1 LNGDKTVMTDHKN
14 YDATFCGRLP
24 IHQTNSIQPH
34 GVLLLLDKDL
44 QTIVQVSEN
53 IRQLLKRPVQEVA
66 GAEAS
71 AYITAESRGALLA
84 AVREGFEGKLPLTLT
99 FKVKDAEEPVF
110 CLLHVVEEG
119 FIIEAELKEFYA
131 APPRTFIEIYQRI
144 KQVMLHINQCNAIDE
159 VCIVAA
165 RELKKLAGFDKV
177 MVYRFDDNW
186 NGTVVAEEA
195 EPGMEAYIGLTF
207 PASDIPKP
215 ARDMYEKNPYRL
227 IPNRDYTPVK
237 LYPLLNPVSNGF
249 TNLLNADLR
258 SVASVHIEYLK
269 NMNVAASMSARILY
283 QERLW
288 GLIACHHRTPKYLS
302 FEECSIVEMISNILS
317 QKIASLQNA
326 EAVFLRQQLTGRFA
340 TIVENMVDN
349 GSMIDAFA
357 GNAALLKEFLRADGI
372 ALCWEGHI
380 ETEGRTPEEGDIE
393 TLVFW
398 LRQKARQ
405 QVFHQPQLPLV
416 FEESKAFSDSASGIM
431 ALPIQPDRGNYLI
444 AFRPEMVR
452 TISWGG
458 NPNEAI
464 QFEPNSTVY
473 HPRHSFQVWQQTVH
487 HTAKS
492 WHEEEIAA
500 AEQFR
505 GFLVQHT
512 LNRLN

>member
-1 LNGDKTVMTDHKN
+1 MTDHKN

-34 GVLLLLDKDL
+34 GVLLLLDKDI

-53 IRQLLKRPVQEVA
+53 IRQLLKRPAQEIA
-66 GAEAS
+66 GGEAS
-71 AYITAESRGALLA
+71 AYITAESRDALLT
-84 AVREGFEGKLPLTLT
+84 VVQEGFVGKLPLTLT
-99 FKVKDAEEPVF
+99 FKVDDAEEQVF
-110 CLLHVVEEG
+110 CLLHEADEG
-119 FIIEAELKEFYA
+119 FIIEAELKEYYS

-144 KQVMLHINQCNAIDE
+144 KQVMQHINQCSAIDE
-159 VCIVAA
+159 VCMVTA
-165 RELKKLAGFDKV
+165 RELRKVAGFDKV
-177 MVYRFDDNW
+177 MVYRFDENW
-186 NGTVVAEEA
+186 NGTVLAEEA

-215 ARDMYEKNPYRL
+215 ARDMYQKNSYRL
-227 IPNRDYTPVK
+227 IPNREYTPVK
-237 LYPLLNPVSNGF
+237 LYPLLNPLSNGF

-269 NMNVAASMSARILY
+269 NMKVMASMSARILY
-283 QERLW
+283 EERLW
-288 GLIACHHRTPKYLS
+288 GLIACHHRTAKYLS

-326 EAVFLRQQLTGRFA
+326 ESVLLRQQLTGRFA
-340 TIVENMVDN
+340 TIVENMADN
-349 GSMIDAFA
+349 GNMLDAFA
-357 GNAALLKEFLRADGI
+357 GNAVLLKEFLNADGI

-380 ETEGRTPEEGDIE
+380 ETEGNTPEAVDIE

-458 NPNEAI
+458 NPNEAV

-473 HPRHSFQVWQQTVH
+473 HPRYSFQVWQQTVH
-487 HTAKS
+487 NTAKS
-492 WHEEEIAA
+492 WHQEELAA

-505 GFLVQHT
+505 SFLVQHA